1 MSNKEQEIKKILDIV
16 NYDLSKKE
24 QMFILGVIEGLK
36 LSKTM

>member
-1 MSNKEQEIKKILDIV
+1 MSNKEQEIKKILDKV
-16 NYDLSKKE
+16 NDDLSKKE